1 MALAGEP
8 QNPDPGLFRGSRPVP
23 KERSTSHDRC
33 GSRAIYLYI
42 LYSTAV
48 AQLASL
54 SEQNKEAR
62 EKNERR
68 GEEEEKKNQ
77 IKMRDMCKV
86 APRVLIGDP
95 RAGPSVFVFFFFFP
109 DSFLFTKK
117 NKSLFFNN
125 VKLENVFLFLK
136 NPTGGDKEKCGL
148 KRKICSALLNRTVE
162 GIYRFF
168 LLLTGESQWCQWVWK
183 CQWTSG
189 KDTCATASNRTEAA
203 IDQKKRPA
211 ETSSHYVKRPIRAK
225 RHFDL
230 KQPTDS
236 EEEKWPFS
244 DAAQRCNWSGWSLW
258 WRRPSRPT
266 RPRRPVPSGAVKWN
280 RRR

>member
-117 NKSLFFNN
+117 TKACSSTMSNLKMFFY
-125 VKLENVFLFLK
+125 FLK
-136 NPTGGDKEKCGL
+136 IQQEGTRRNADWSGRFARPFWTEQLKVFIVSSCCWRERASGASECESASEPLEKTPALLPATERKPLLTKRSGPQRHRHITWNDPSAQKDISIWNSQRTAKKRNGRFQMPRSVATGRADRSDGGD
-148 KRKICSALLNRTVE
+148 
-162 GIYRFF
+162 
-168 LLLTGESQWCQWVWK
+168 
-183 CQWTSG
+183 
-189 KDTCATASNRTEAA
+189 
-203 IDQKKRPA
+203 
-211 ETSSHYVKRPIRAK
+211 
-225 RHFDL
+225 
-230 KQPTDS
+230 
-236 EEEKWPFS
+236 
-244 DAAQRCNWSGWSLW
+244 
-258 WRRPSRPT
+258 
-266 RPRRPVPSGAVKWN
+266 RPVRLGRAV
-280 RRR
+280 RFRPEQ

>member
-42 LYSTAV
+42 LYSTAAA

-117 NKSLFFNN
+117 TKACSSTMSNLKMFFY
-125 VKLENVFLFLK
+125 FLK
-136 NPTGGDKEKCGL
+136 
-148 KRKICSALLNRTVE
+148 IQQE
-162 GIYRFF
+162 G
-168 LLLTGESQWCQWVWK
+168 T
-183 CQWTSG
+183 
-189 KDTCATASNRTEAA
+189 
-203 IDQKKRPA
+203 
-211 ETSSHYVKRPIRAK
+211 
-225 RHFDL
+225 
-230 KQPTDS
+230 
-236 EEEKWPFS
+236 
-244 DAAQRCNWSGWSLW
+244 
-258 WRRPSRPT
+258 RRN
-266 RPRRPVPSGAVKWN
+266 AD
-280 RRR
+280 